1 MDDTELIEM
10 GSVLKDNNT
19 MKKLNLYLGL
29 SITTGG
35 WEALTASLSNNN
47 TLVELDLS
55 DNNLSNEGVA
65 SLMGVLAN
73 NSTLKTLRLEN
84 LGNVTR
90 DGFRTI
96 PNIYIET
103 PTCALQNLYLGG
115 NIFDRF
121 TSYHLFKACIRR
133 GPNKN
138 RTLKN
143 LCVTLPAN
151 SDLNTPRELNR
162 TGWNP
167 WMNLLMNGI
176 NKQESIIE
184 TYNSNHVLETICYP
198 QEEARFES
206 AMSTCTTIAKYL
218 PSALQM
224 NREPDKFSVARRK
237 ILQNH
242 YFDQEVITKNR
253 EQSDYKTLLE
263 TIVEASSNLEKTEQ
277 LPNMMAWVGR
287 DIDGLSLMYELM
299 QKMPSLC
306 ENVVRD
312 ARLSKRKR

>member
-1 MDDTELIEM
+1 M
-10 GSVLKDNNT
+10 
-19 MKKLNLYLGL
+19 
-29 SITTGG
+29 GG

-55 DNNLSNEGVA
+55 DNNLNNEGVA

-73 NSTLKTLRLEN
+73 TSTLKTLRLEN

-90 DGFRTI
+90 DGWRKI

-103 PTCALQNLYLGG
+103 PTCVLQNLYLGG
-115 NIFDRF
+115 NAFEGF
-121 TSYHLFKACIRR
+121 TFYHFAKACMRN

-162 TGWNP
+162 TGWNH
-167 WMNLLMNGI
+167 WMNLLMKGI
-176 NKQESIIE
+176 NKQESIIR

-198 QEEARFES
+198 EEEARLIT
-206 AMSTCTTIAKYL
+206 AMSTCTTIAKNL

-242 YFDQEVITKNR
+242 YVDQEVITKNR

-287 DIDGLSLMYELM
+287 DIDGTSLMYELM
-299 QKMPSLC
+299 QRIPLLC
-306 ENVVRD
+306 ENVGKVKAVRS
-312 ARLSKRKR
+312 SKRKR